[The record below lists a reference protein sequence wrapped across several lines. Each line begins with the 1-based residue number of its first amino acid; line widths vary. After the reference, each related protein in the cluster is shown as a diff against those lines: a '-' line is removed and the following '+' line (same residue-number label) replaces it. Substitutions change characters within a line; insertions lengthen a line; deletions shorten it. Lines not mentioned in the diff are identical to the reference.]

1 MAQVNWRAFGEEVF
15 ADARKADKPV
25 LLSLQAPWCQW
36 CRAMNEQTFGNDAIA
51 QYINDQFIAVK
62 VDTDKR
68 PDVNAR
74 YTQGGWPSTCLL
86 TPDGDTMWGGT
97 FVPPDGMAQLLPQVL
112 NAYRNDKPGL
122 AQMVGTQ
129 REQLKQ
135 QREAAP
141 ALDPN
146 LPISPDIIRVALQ
159 NILFMFDF
167 AHGGYRGDQNPAKFP
182 HVDMTELV
190 IEQYTRTVRY
200 GEPSPD
206 LQLVLDRTLTAM
218 AEGGLRDEVD
228 GGFFRYTQTP
238 DWREPH
244 HEKILEDNAALARLY
259 ARAYQATGNDE
270 YKTIAEST
278 LRYVDTVLYD
288 GETGTWGG
296 SQAADSE
303 YYGQPEEERKEWN
316 PPSVDAT
323 VLTGANAQ
331 AVRAH
336 VAYWQATGDAASLA
350 MAKRGLDFLIANLL
364 KDEGAL
370 DHYHSTDAEA
380 IELSGRIPSGLLSDS
395 ARTVAACL
403 DLYEA
408 SQGVEYLD
416 TAEAIAGW
424 VAGHLE
430 DKKSGGFYDAVTRP
444 DAIGTL
450 KYGSKD
456 LNDNMLMADSLLRL
470 FLATGED
477 EHAKL
482 SQRVLQGF
490 LPALGNL
497 GYHAAGFALA
507 TERAILPPVLVHVL
521 GSATDPATQ
530 ALISAA
536 HQSYRYE
543 RLVQPLDPSNE
554 EDAEHIENLGYAKPT
569 APIAYIC
576 IANKCLDPISDPKE
590 LAELVSSAT

>member
-1 MAQVNWRAFGEEVF
+1 MAQVNWRAFGDEVF
-15 ADARKADKPV
+15 AEARKADKPV

-36 CRAMNEQTFGNDAIA
+36 CRAMNEQTYGNDAIA
-51 QYINDQFIAVK
+51 QYINDQFLAVK

-68 PDVNAR
+68 PDINAR
-74 YTQGGWPSTCLL
+74 YTQGGWPSTCIL
-86 TPDGDTMWGGT
+86 TPDGDVMWGGT
-97 FVPPDGMAQLLPQVL
+97 FVPADGMAQLLPQVL
-112 NAYRNDKPGL
+112 NAYRNDKQGL
-122 AQMVGTQ
+122 AQMVGNQ
-129 REQLKQ
+129 RKQ
-135 QREAAP
+135 IQEGRDNAP

-146 LPISPDIIRVALQ
+146 LPVSPDIIRVAIQ
-159 NILFMFDF
+159 NVLFMFDF

-190 IEQYTRTVRY
+190 MEQYSRTVRY

-206 LQLVLDRTLTAM
+206 LRLVIDRTLTAM
-218 AEGGLRDEVD
+218 AEGGLHDEIG

-244 HEKILEDNAALARLY
+244 HEKLLEDNAALARLY
-259 ARAYQATGNDE
+259 SRAFQVTGNDE
-270 YKTIAEST
+270 YKAVAEST
-278 LRYVDTVLYD
+278 LRYLDTVLYD
-288 GETGTWGG
+288 AETGTWGG
-296 SQAADSE
+296 SQASDSE
-303 YYGQPEEERKEWN
+303 YYGQAEDERKEWN

-323 VLTGANAQ
+323 VYAGANAQ

-336 VAYWQATGDAASLA
+336 VAYWQSTGDAASLA
-350 MAKRGLDFLIANLL
+350 MAKRGLDFVTTNLL
-364 KDEGAL
+364 GEDGALVHFHTADAALAEGA
-370 DHYHSTDAEA
+370 
-380 IELSGRIPSGLLSDS
+380 GRMPTGLLSDS
-395 ARTVAACL
+395 ARVVAACL

-416 TAEAIAGW
+416 AAESVAGW

-430 DKKSGGFYDAVTRP
+430 DTKSGGFYDGVTRP
-444 DAIGTL
+444 DAVGTL

-456 LNDNMLMADSLLRL
+456 LNDNMMMADALLRL

-482 SQRVLQGF
+482 AQRVLQGF

-521 GSATDPATQ
+521 GAASDPATQ
-530 ALISAA
+530 ALIQAA
-536 HQSYRYE
+536 HQPYRYE
-543 RLVQPLDPSNE
+543 RLVQPLDPANE
-554 EDAEHIENLGYAKPT
+554 DDAEHIENLGYAKPT
-569 APIAYIC
+569 APIAYIS
-576 IANKCLDPISDPKE
+576 IANKSLDPVSDPKE
-590 LAELVSSAT
+590 LAELVASAT